1 MWKSRRGQARTQPT
15 GQGCD
20 DITKTWFE
28 PETPFPVLDPK
39 EFPTNEGDY
48 TVGNQLIQDCLKSP
62 FFNLTSGYSGLDQIV
77 WFIARHAKDA
87 KINIVIG
94 NEPSPSSHSRLP
106 SRSKKLEDEM
116 RDYWLEQGLSPRT
129 NSSLLQTISAIESGR
144 VKVRLHKEKFLHGKA
159 YVTSV
164 AATFGSSNFSTPGLE
179 KSRELNGRFEY
190 GSERYE
196 QINRFVEG
204 CWHRS
209 EDYSEGLLE
218 LLRLL
223 QLHSTWQEALA
234 RSCASLLEG
243 EWAKDLIPKGMIS
256 EFERLWPHQKQGIA
270 QALTVLENQGAVV
283 VADPT
288 GSGKTLTGAW
298 LIRLAYNRMIS
309 RGGEMPRSLIP
320 VIISPSAVENNW
332 YQILD
337 EVGLP
342 RQIIPQGIMSNSSKD
357 ASKRRLKTI
366 EHTNLLAVDEIHNYY
381 NATRNRSR
389 ILATN
394 LAESRI
400 FLTATPI
407 NRNFND
413 LISLMKLL
421 GIEELD
427 NDTFS
432 KLRRIEKGINSFDKE
447 TKTLAR
453 NTAKKLVQNFMVRR
467 TRSEL
472 KEQADYRKEEYKLG
486 DRFANYPDMNA
497 KEYDVIS
504 TKKDYKIIEE
514 IEELVS
520 KIKGI
525 HRIKDLKL
533 SEIEK
538 EMNRTDSVYLKGRI
552 KGAEALAKW
561 SVWNNL
567 DSSPAALY
575 EHIMGTHMTEAD
587 LGIKGEGNSVGAW
600 NSTNKSQ
607 MPIWHLDEGLKDS
620 ENTPQWIV
628 DEDEFKQVKEVEMEI
643 YEKIANKA
651 AELSEA
657 RLNSKLDV
665 VKELYHSKQKILV
678 FDSSIITLKYIEE
691 NLTKEGYS
699 VNLYT
704 GSSDSSKKVRVR
716 KAEELFGLDSDP
728 EPRIGLLSDS
738 MSEGINLQGCSVL
751 VNLTS
756 PSTVKLAEQR
766 AGRLDRMNSAHSEVS
781 IYYPKRDSVSGMIK
795 DLLKQR
801 HQLVSDVLG
810 SNLELPGDDKVLSGI
825 TLAEIEMSHK
835 EMTKRLGVDRN
846 ELFDAF
852 HDVKKLIGDSGI
864 ISTQEY
870 EDMRTSVA
878 KVMSYIGIVQSDSP
892 WCFFVIQTNKNWA
905 PQWVLLD
912 YSKKDATDGRGII
925 TDVNDICKFLR
936 EKLVDATDL
945 EPTVHADDW
954 VDKYLGHVEHYE
966 LNLLPKRRKNL
977 LLQMNRMINQWQKKY
992 VGYRDN
998 LIAERL
1004 GELRRCATASSLEKL
1019 DLRQL
1024 AATWNDF
1031 YRDYRS
1037 EHNLNLTST
1046 TRKVKSNEEFLIN
1059 NPPNF
1064 EDFISRFEHIP
1075 MMEPIDPRTISMIAG
1090 IPRNSP

>member
-1 MWKSRRGQARTQPT
+1 MSNLATTKRDTQQT

-20 DITKTWFE
+20 DITNTWFE
-28 PETPFPVLDPK
+28 TETPFPILNPK
-39 EFPTNEGDY
+39 EFPTNEGDN
-48 TVGNQLIQDCLKSP
+48 TVGAQLIADCVNSP

-77 WFIARHAKDA
+77 WFIARHARDA

-94 NEPSPSSHSRLP
+94 NEPSPSSQSRLP
-106 SRSKKLEDEM
+106 TRSKKLEDEM

-129 NSSLLQTISAIESGR
+129 NSSLLETIAAIESGR
-144 VKVRLHKEKFLHGKA
+144 VKVKLHKEKFLHGKA
-159 YVTSV
+159 YVTAN

-179 KSRELNGRFEY
+179 KSRELNGRFET
-190 GSERYE
+190 GTERYDE
-196 QINRFVEG
+196 IKRFVEG

-218 LLRLL
+218 LLRQL

-234 RSCASLLEG
+234 RSCAALIEG

-256 EFERLWPHQKQGIA
+256 EFEKLWPHQKQGIA
-270 QALTVLENQGAVV
+270 QALTVLETQGAVV

-288 GSGKTLTGAW
+288 GSGKTMTGAW

-309 RGGEMPRSLIP
+309 RGGERPRSLIP

-342 RQIIPQGIMSNSSKD
+342 RQIIPQGIMSNSSKE

-381 NATRNRSR
+381 NATRNRSK

-407 NRNFND
+407 NRHFKD

-432 KLRRIEKGINSFDKE
+432 KLKRIEKDINSFDNE
-447 TKTLAR
+447 TKNRAR

-472 KEQADYRKEEYKLG
+472 KDLAEFRKNEYKLG
-486 DRFANYPDMNA
+486 ERFANYPDMNA
-497 KEYDVIS
+497 KEYDVKS
-504 TKKDYKIIEE
+504 TNRDNKIIEE
-514 IEELVS
+514 IKTLVDR
-520 KIKGI
+520 IKGI

-533 SEIEK
+533 SETEK
-538 EMNRTDSVYLKGRI
+538 AMNRTDSVYLKGRI
-552 KGAEALAKW
+552 RGAEALAKW
-561 SVWNNL
+561 SIWNCL

-575 EHIMGTHMTEAD
+575 EHIMGTQMTYSD
-587 LGIKGEGNSVGAW
+587 LGIKGKGNSTGAW
-600 NSTNKSQ
+600 NSTNNSKL
-607 MPIWHLDEGLKDS
+607 PIWKLNEELKHSD
-620 ENTPQWIV
+620 NTPKWVV
-628 DEDEFKQVKEVEMEI
+628 DQDEFNQVKMTEMEV
-643 YEKIANKA
+643 YEKIAKKA
-651 AELSEA
+651 AELSET
-657 RLNSKLDV
+657 RLDSKLNLIR
-665 VKELYHSKQKILV
+665 ELYNQNEKILL
-678 FDSSIITLKYIEE
+678 FDSSIITLKHIEDK
-691 NLTKEGYS
+691 LTKQGYD

-704 GSSDSSKKVRVR
+704 GSSDSSKKTRVK
-716 KAEELFGLDSDP
+716 KAEALFGLDSGD

-738 MSEGINLQGCSVL
+738 MSEGINLQGCSIL

-766 AGRLDRMNSAHSEVS
+766 AGRLDRMNSPHGEVS
-781 IYYPKRDSVSGMIK
+781 IYYPKRDSISSMIK

-801 HQLVSDVLG
+801 HELVSDVLG
-810 SNLELPGDDKVLSGI
+810 SNLELPGDEKVLSGM
-825 TLAEIEMSHK
+825 TLEEIEMSHE
-835 EMTKRLGVDRN
+835 EMTKKLGSDRN

-852 HDVKKLIGDSGI
+852 HDVKQLIGNSGI
-864 ISTQEY
+864 ISEEQY

-878 KVMSYIGIVQSDSP
+878 KVMSYIGIVQSDTP

-925 TDVNDICKFLR
+925 TDVNEICKFLR

-945 EPTVHADDW
+945 KPTVHADDW
-954 VDKYLGHVEHYE
+954 VDKYLGHVERYE

-977 LLQMNRMINQWQKKY
+977 LMQMNRIINRWQKKK

-998 LIAERL
+998 YIAERL
-1004 GELRRCATASSLEKL
+1004 GELKRCATASSSEKL

-1024 AATWNDF
+1024 ASAWNDF
-1031 YRDYRS
+1031 YRDFRS
-1037 EHNLNLTST
+1037 ENELNLSSSS
-1046 TRKVKSNEEFLIN
+1046 RKVKSNEDYLTE

-1064 EDFISRFEHIP
+1064 EDFISRFDHIP

-1090 IPRNSP
+1090 IPKYSP